1 MLTFRRRVARPV
13 ALLGLV
19 ATLVAPVSAAAD
31 TLGETLEAAY
41 VNSGLLAQNRALL
54 RAADEDVSQ
63 AVSALRPIIDWSA
76 GVSRDFQRS
85 STSTDFG
92 SIPGFGSSSGTR
104 SNASTN
110 ANIAI
115 TGRLLLYDFG
125 QSDLLIDAAKET
137 VLATRQTLISVE
149 QAVLLTAV
157 RAYMNVIRNRE
168 FVELRENNQRLLR
181 EELRA
186 AEDRFEV
193 GEVTRTDVAQAQS
206 AVALAQSGLAA
217 AQGDLTRAIEEFR
230 EAVGRDPGA
239 LQTPGDLTQLGE
251 DVAAAKAAAVRR
263 HPDILEAQ
271 RNVAAA
277 QLNMRAA
284 QAAMRPDLNL
294 TARIGASDRLND
306 RDDSQSGSV
315 GIELSGPIY
324 QGGRLS
330 SQVRQAMAQRDAQ
343 RAQLHLAGL
352 QVKQDVGNAFANL
365 RVARAS
371 RVANGEAVSAAEVA
385 FEGTREEARLG
396 ARTTLDVLD
405 AEQELLDAQTNLIS
419 ANVDVVIAAY
429 SVLASLGELTAR
441 DLNLGVQTY
450 DPSAYYDLVKTAPVP
465 ISPQGQK
472 LDKVLRALGRD

>member
-1 MLTFRRRVARPV
+1 MSNFRQRLVHPV
-13 ALLGLV
+13 ALLGCV
-19 ATLVAPVSAAAD
+19 VTLAMPVSGNAE
-31 TLGETLEAAY
+31 TLGEALESAY
-41 VNSGLLAQNRALL
+41 VNSGLLEQNRALL
-54 RAADEDVSQ
+54 RAADEDVAQ
-63 AVSALRPIIDWSA
+63 AVSALRPIINWTA
-76 GVSRDFQRS
+76 GISREFTRS
-85 STSTDFG
+85 SGGTGQQSLPGISTR
-92 SIPGFGSSSGTR
+92 TR
-104 SNASTN
+104 TTTQTT
-110 ANIAI
+110 ANVGI
-115 TGRLLLYDFG
+115 TAQLLLYDFG

-157 RAYMNVIRNRE
+157 QAYMNVIRNRE
-168 FVELRENNQRLLR
+168 FVELRENNLRLLR

-186 AEDRFEV
+186 AQDRFEV

-239 LQTPGDLTQLGE
+239 LQTPDDLPRLAGDVDGS
-251 DVAAAKAAAVRR
+251 KSAAVRR

-277 QLNMRAA
+277 ELNMRAA

-294 TARIGASDRLND
+294 TARIGANETLSGPS
-306 RDDSQSGSV
+306 DSQSGSV

-324 QGGRLS
+324 RGGRLS
-330 SQVRQAMAQRDAQ
+330 SQVRQAMAQRDSQ
-343 RAQLHLAGL
+343 RAQLRLATL
-352 QVKQDVGNAFANL
+352 QVQQDVGNGFANL
-365 RVARAS
+365 QAARAS
-371 RVANGEAVSAAEVA
+371 RTANREAVSAAEVA
-385 FEGTREEARLG
+385 FEGTREEAQLG

-405 AEQELLDAQTNLIS
+405 AEQELLDARTNLIS

-429 SVLASLGELTAR
+429 SVLAAIGELTAR

-450 DPSAYYDLVKTAPVP
+450 DPSAYYDLVKSAPVP
-465 ISPQGQK
+465 VSPQGQQ
-472 LDKVLRALGRD
+472 LDKVLRALGKE

>member
-1 MLTFRRRVARPV
+1 MLIVRRRVARPA

-19 ATLVAPVSAAAD
+19 AALVAPLSAAAE

-41 VNSGLLAQNRALL
+41 VNSGLLEQNRALL
-54 RAADEDVSQ
+54 RAADEDVAQ

-85 STSTDFG
+85 SNSTNFERTG
-92 SIPGFGSSSGTR
+92 LGSSSGTR
-104 SNASTN
+104 TNASTT

-125 QSDLLIDAAKET
+125 RRDLLIDAAKET

-157 RAYMNVIRNRE
+157 QAYMNVIRNRE
-168 FVELRENNQRLLR
+168 FVDLRENNLRLLR

-230 EAVGRDPGA
+230 EAVGRDPGS
-239 LQTPGDLTQLGE
+239 LQTPGDLTQLGR
-251 DVAAAKAAAVRR
+251 DVSAAKAAAVRR

-277 QLNMRAA
+277 ELNMRAA

-294 TARIGASDRLND
+294 TARLGASDAFND
-306 RDDSQSGSV
+306 NNDSQSGSV

-330 SQVRQAMAQRDAQ
+330 SQARQAMAQRDAQ

-352 QVKQDVGNAFANL
+352 QVKQDVGNAFGNL
-365 RVARAS
+365 RAARAS
-371 RVANGEAVSAAEVA
+371 RTANREAVSAAEVA

-405 AEQELLDAQTNLIS
+405 AEQELLDARTNLIS